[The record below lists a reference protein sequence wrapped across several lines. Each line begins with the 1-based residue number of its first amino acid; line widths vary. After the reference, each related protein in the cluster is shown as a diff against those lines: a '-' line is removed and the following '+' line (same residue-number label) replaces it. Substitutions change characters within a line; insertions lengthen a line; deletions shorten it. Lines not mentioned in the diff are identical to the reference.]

1 MTNGKN
7 GGFTFNTIF
16 EKKNLLI
23 NDTNNQMYLFV
34 LGFCLLLTMY
44 IFAFSSTASLANWA
58 YATVAQNQNI
68 SSQLVQNVT
77 TGQTQELPNI
87 DAKHIFDTK
96 TATLGNNIKN
106 LIILIPDEAH
116 HGNGEAKENRF
127 IEQSFLPQNAIIN
140 KGTNVIWFSGDV
152 SHEHR
157 IIINNDESLF
167 DSGVLPEY
175 SASNPMVFNTI
186 GNFGYY
192 SPDIDQEAVQKGFV
206 MRGDV
211 KVIDQP
217 NKLNTNSSSNIES
230 VGVFMVPTKDIDDY
244 SKDFTEKGFSIESTY
259 SFKDLRGIARDTD
272 SEQTL
277 VVWTA
282 GPSMTT
288 EMIISA
294 LQDIGSNLPYK

>member
-1 MTNGKN
+1 LIFSLTVILIIPSHTLIAHSQSENG
-7 GGFTFNTIF
+7 
-16 EKKNLLI
+16 NLSS
-23 NDTNNQMYLFV
+23 DT
-34 LGFCLLLTMY
+34 
-44 IFAFSSTASLANWA
+44 
-58 YATVAQNQNI
+58 
-68 SSQLVQNVT
+68 
-77 TGQTQELPNI
+77 PNI

-96 TATLGNNIKN
+96 TAVLGNDIKN
-106 LIILIPDEAH
+106 LFILIPDEAH

-127 IEQSFLPQNAIIN
+127 IEQSFLPQNVIIN

-175 SASNPMVFNTI
+175 SASNPMVFNTV

-206 MRGDV
+206 MRGDI
-211 KVIDQP
+211 KAIDQP
-217 NKLNTNSSSNIES
+217 NKLNTNPNANVES

-244 SKDFTEKGFSIESTY
+244 TKDFTEKGFSIESTY
-259 SFKDLRGIARDTD
+259 SFKDLRGIARDTG
-272 SEQTL
+272 SEQTML
-277 VVWTA
+277 VWTA

-288 EMIISA
+288 DMITSA
-294 LQDIGSNLPYK
+294 LEDIGSKLPYK